1 MIKSNLEKISAV
13 LLLICL
19 GLVVSC
25 GAAREGDLEGW
36 ATSGGRAV
44 SEVVPYGQAA
54 VSGFIQG
61 SIVYYEAAADAAQ
74 DKALS
79 VGTGTEP
86 AGDVR
91 IIDWGPVDELPAEN
105 RRPRVYVSFSHPM
118 VPLAM
123 LGEVQYSSSILQIE
137 PELPGVYRWYGSR
150 TLVFIPDNPI
160 DAQQPV
166 QISVDSGLRSA
177 GGAVLHE
184 DYHDFSFSFFRERLK
199 LVQAFPGRGG
209 EPIDHSEIP
218 PEQRI
223 FSLRF
228 NSPVDAD
235 HVSSF
240 IDVEFGPVARPRNV
254 EFTVRHPES
263 AEVEGDENLRR
274 RSLILELSNNL
285 PENTALR
292 IGLRAGASAFP
303 GYMESLVDE
312 VRSFHSITPFEYRE
326 YSSRSYMFPRSEEG
340 DSNPIFLEFSHELDP
355 TSLEG
360 NIDIDLELD
369 EGRKLSDYIEVF
381 RNVIRLNNLP
391 VVYESS
397 YSLQIGAGIRDVY
410 GRETGQEQSVEI
422 EIPRAARYYYFPNA
436 GSRFLEAQFVPR
448 IIFEHQNMDDGVWR
462 IDSITDP
469 FSAFSASSLYPYDFS
484 AVPENTRW
492 FDVKDLRPYLN
503 ESGKGWVGISWN
515 FAEKNDRGVRPT
527 WSQTNLQLQV
537 TDMGVTVR
545 YAYNQVLVWIRSLTD
560 NSPVVG
566 ADVRLL
572 PGSRGSDYGNRGLS
586 DADGLAVINLEPGE
600 FQKLYR
606 DQYQRDELII
616 RVENADD
623 IIEFKPNYSHNTW
636 AHGIRASVNPGRIED
651 GRRATFMFS
660 DRGLYRPGETMSFRG
675 IDRNLVLGEYEVYSG
690 YYTIRLVSSDWRVDR
705 AFGSQTARATENGG
719 FHGSF
724 DLDSDLAP
732 GLYYLEYQRRGA
744 ARYDYERVPV
754 QVAHFRNAA
763 FSVDVKA
770 PAVDVIM
777 GEDAGIGISA
787 EYLSGG
793 GMTSAEYFFD
803 VIRGPVLYQPPG
815 IEWAG
820 YRFGPLHRHSGRGL
834 VSQGSGQLDGT
845 GRAVEQVRTESAGS
859 IEGMPQQ
866 YQFEARVQDAD
877 SQEIAGRAAF
887 VVHPAEI
894 YAGLRIPGMNR
905 GYWGG
910 YFVEAG
916 KIYSLESQLVHI
928 DGRAVAEDYRAG
940 RDFSLEVIE
949 TRWKLVQQQ
958 GIGGRMNTRYER
970 EQVSILNQELDLRGG
985 AADLEFEIPSAGTYT
1000 LRLQGSDSAGRKL
1013 ITELTL
1019 YASGSGFTRWWA
1031 DDSQMIGM
1039 QPDRAE
1045 YRVGDTAEIFVQ
1057 TPLPHGEY
1065 LLTIER
1071 EGIFSHELI
1080 TIEGSQTV
1088 LNVPIEDHHVP
1099 VIYVMLSSASER
1111 QETPKNYFEPDL
1123 GKPQGYF
1130 GAAVLEVNPE
1140 PRRFDIE
1147 IIPAAGGFEPGG
1159 TAEVRMK
1166 LSRDG
1171 KPVAG
1176 AEVSFMAVDRGVLDL
1191 INYRVPDPVAFFYN
1205 PYRFPLGTAGADS
1218 RSLLI
1223 DPVTYE
1229 VKNLQGGDA
1238 GGEKMD
1244 ERKDFRPTAIFE
1256 PYLLSDENGIIDLEI
1271 DLPDSLTTYRLTAV
1285 GVYGNSFALRESE
1298 ILVSNP
1304 MPMRASLPRLLRE
1317 RDTAIAGVVVRNLQS
1332 GAQNVTLSLAEIAGR
1347 EDGLLIDGSAELQ
1360 LRLEAGETREFAF
1373 QLAAMQEGSY
1383 ELVFDL
1389 LAEDAAG
1396 EGAVFRDRMRSS
1408 LRVERSLNPETVSV
1422 FGTIGP
1428 EAEALEQF
1436 LFPSS
1441 AAQGFG
1447 ELRLQLHG
1455 SRLYQLA
1462 AQAAALD
1469 RIWHSSL
1476 SSRIS
1481 RFSPSLLL
1489 GSGFRDL
1496 TGRPGADAEEIDA
1509 FVRSIATLQHED
1521 GGFVEFSDVLQRS
1534 TESSLWTTLRAAHF
1548 LAEYEAES
1556 SRGLPGS
1563 LKIQALRNKIDSIIQ
1578 DRRIDFGTRAY
1589 AYYVRSMLYGSNLGT
1604 ARSLLEYGDEL
1615 GMDGLGFIALG
1626 VLQNSSEAAEAERI
1640 ARDSLRRMMNMVN
1653 ISPRG
1658 VDFLQTYE
1666 ARTYFD
1672 APARRLALLHMLLST
1687 LEPDSDH
1694 LDRIAHTLVREINS
1708 GQWSQRDDQ
1717 LWGLRAMAPRYGAG
1731 TQGDAAG
1738 TVGRYVISLDGQ
1750 EIAAGTA
1757 PGLYDP
1763 AEVSVLPLFD
1773 EPLNELPRNQLLE
1786 LGFAS
1791 TAVHPLQYTA
1801 LMNYSLPDELISARD
1816 EGIGVS
1822 SWIEKTDGTIIAAAE
1837 LRRGETYRMVVNLE
1851 APSRYYNLALR
1862 VPVPSGAEIVDGS
1875 LQTSGQYAADGGVNQ
1890 RSWTRETDYGDT
1902 EEYTGEGYFGFGS
1915 GGWWTH
1921 WIRPIQRI
1929 YDGELQYYFG
1939 SVYAGSQTVSFLFR
1953 AVYPG
1958 VYPLASAHAE
1968 LIDEPEVF
1976 GRSGGV
1982 LSVIQ

>member
-1 MIKSNLEKISAV
+1 MLF
-13 LLLICL
+13 CL

-25 GAAREGDLEGW
+25 GPAGGIDPDGW
-36 ATSGGRAV
+36 SVSGGRTV
-44 SEVVPYGQAA
+44 SELVPSGQAA
-54 VSGFIQG
+54 VSGFMQG
-61 SIVYYEAAADAAQ
+61 SIIYYEAAADAVQ
-74 DKALS
+74 DAALS
-79 VGTGTEP
+79 GGSGTEP
-86 AGDVR
+86 TGDVR
-91 IIDWGPVDELPAEN
+91 IIDWGPVDELPSEN

-123 LGEVQYSSSILQIE
+123 LGEVEHSSSVMQVE
-137 PELPGVYRWYGSR
+137 PDMPGVYRWYGSR
-150 TLVFIPDNPI
+150 TLVFIPDNPV

-166 QISVDSGLRSA
+166 RISVDSGLSSA

-184 DYHDFSFSFFRERLK
+184 DYQDFSFSFFRERLK

-209 EPIDHSEIP
+209 QPIDHSEIP
-218 PEQRI
+218 PDQRF
-223 FSLRF
+223 FSLLF
-228 NSPVDAD
+228 NSPVDAE

-240 IDVEFGPVARPRNV
+240 IEVELGPVARPQKA
-254 EFTVRHPES
+254 EFSIRHPES
-263 AEVEGDENLRR
+263 AEAGGDENLRM
-274 RSLILELSNNL
+274 RSLILELSEDL

-303 GYMESLVDE
+303 GYMESQEDE
-312 VRSFHSITPFEYRE
+312 FRSFHSITPFEYRE
-326 YSSRSYMFPRSEEG
+326 YSSRSYTFPRSEEG
-340 DSNPIFLEFSHELDP
+340 DSNPVYLEFSHELDP
-355 TSLEG
+355 SSLKG
-360 NIDIDLELD
+360 NMSIDLELE
-369 EGRKLSDYIEVF
+369 EGRELSDYVEVF
-381 RNVIRLNNLP
+381 RNIVRLNNLP

-397 YSLQIGAGIRDVY
+397 YTLRLGDGIRDVY
-410 GRETGQEQSVEI
+410 GRETGLEQSVEI

-469 FSAFSASSLYPYDFS
+469 FSTFSAASLYPYDFS
-484 AVPENTRW
+484 AIPENTRW

-503 ESGKGWVGISWN
+503 DSGKGWVGISWN
-515 FAEKNDRGVRPT
+515 FAEKNNRGVRPT

-560 NSPVVG
+560 NAPVVG

-572 PGSRGSDYGNRGLS
+572 PGSRGSDYGNRGQS
-586 DADGLAVINLEPGE
+586 DDDGLAVINLQPGE

-606 DQYQRDELII
+606 DQYQRDDLII
-616 RVENADD
+616 RVENDDD
-623 IIEFKPNYSHNTW
+623 IIEFKPNFSHNTW

-651 GRRATFMFS
+651 ERRATFMFS
-660 DRGLYRPGETMSFRG
+660 DRGLYRPGETVSFRG
-675 IDRNLVLGEYEVYSG
+675 IDRNLVLGEYKVYSG
-690 YYTIRLVSSDWRVDR
+690 QYTIRLVSSDWRVDR
-705 AFGSQTARATENGG
+705 AFGTQTARASENGG

-724 DLDSDLAP
+724 DLDSDLEP
-732 GLYYLEYQRRGA
+732 GLYYLEYQRQGA

-754 QVAHFRNAA
+754 QVAYFRNAA
-763 FSVDVKA
+763 FSVEVNA
-770 PAVDVIM
+770 PAVEVIM
-777 GEDAGIGISA
+777 GEDAGVGITA

-793 GMTSAEYFFD
+793 GMTSADYYFD
-803 VIRGPVLYQPPG
+803 VIREPVLYQPPG
-815 IEWAG
+815 TEWAG
-820 YRFGPLHRHSGRGL
+820 YRFGPLQRHSGRGL

-845 GRAVEQVRTESAGS
+845 GRAVERVRTESAGS
-859 IEGMPQQ
+859 MEGMPQQ

-916 KIYSLESQLVHI
+916 KTYSLESQLVHI
-928 DGRAVAEDYRAG
+928 DGRAVGEGG
-940 RDFSLEVIE
+940 RSGGEFSFEIIE

-970 EQVSILNQELDLRGG
+970 EQVSILNQELGFIKG
-985 AADLEFEIPSAGTYT
+985 AADLEFELPSAGTYT
-1000 LRLQGSDSAGRKL
+1000 LRLQGDDAAGRKL
-1013 ITELTL
+1013 VTELTL

-1088 LNVPIEDHHVP
+1088 LNVPIKDHHVP

-1147 IIPAAGGFEPGG
+1147 IIPAAEGFEPGG
-1159 TAEVRMK
+1159 KAAVRMK
-1166 LSRDG
+1166 LTRDG
-1171 KPVAG
+1171 RPLAG

-1244 ERKDFRPTAIFE
+1244 ERRDFRPTAIFE
-1256 PYLLSDENGIIDLEI
+1256 PYLLSDEDGIIDVEI

-1285 GVYGNSFALRESE
+1285 GVHGSSFALRESE

-1317 RDTAIAGVVVRNLQS
+1317 RDTAIAGVVVRNLQA
-1332 GAQNVTLSLAEIAGR
+1332 GTQNVTLSLAEIEGR
-1347 EDGLLIDGSAELQ
+1347 ENGLLIDGSTELQ

-1373 QLAAMQEGSY
+1373 QMAAMQEGSY

-1422 FGTIGP
+1422 FGTIDP
-1428 EAEALEQF
+1428 EAEAVEQF
-1436 LFPSS
+1436 LFPSA

-1462 AQAAALD
+1462 SQAAALD

-1489 GSGFRDL
+1489 GIGFRDL

-1509 FVRSIATLQHED
+1509 FVRSITSLQHED
-1521 GGFVEFSDVLQRS
+1521 GGFVEFIDVLQRS

-1548 LAEYEAES
+1548 LADYDSGAG
-1556 SRGLPGS
+1556 RRMPGS
-1563 LKIQALRNKIDSIIQ
+1563 LRLQALRDNLDGIIQ
-1578 DRRIDFGTRAY
+1578 NRRIDPDTRAY
-1589 AYYVRSMLYGSNLGT
+1589 AYYVRSRLYGSSLGT

-1615 GMDGLGFIALG
+1615 GMDGLGLIALA
-1626 VLQNSSEAAEAERI
+1626 VLGNTSETVEAERI

-1672 APARRLALLHMLLST
+1672 APARRLAVLHMLISV
-1687 LEPDSDH
+1687 LEPGSDH

-1708 GQWSQRDDQ
+1708 GQWSRREDQ
-1717 LWGLRAMAPRYGAG
+1717 LWGLRAMAPRSGSVQQVDADGAS
-1731 TQGDAAG
+1731 
-1738 TVGRYVISLDGQ
+1738 GRYVISLGGE
-1750 EIAAGTA
+1750 EIATGTA

-1763 AEVSVLPLFD
+1763 AAVSALPLFD
-1773 EPLNELPRNQLLE
+1773 GQLSELPRNQLLE

-1791 TAVHPLQYTA
+1791 TASHPLQYTA

-1822 SWIEKTDGTIIAAAE
+1822 SWIERTDGTVIAPDE

-1902 EEYTGEGYFGFGS
+1902 VEYTGEGYFGFGFGS
-1915 GGWWTH
+1915 WWMH
-1921 WIRPIQRI
+1921 SIRPIQRI

-1982 LSVIQ
+1982 LSVIR